1 MKSKIIGILL
11 FLIML
16 CIAASGQLANIVNF
30 FFLLVTLNFRKSS
43 VSIAGDIFVRLATF
57 LISYSAVGVLFNVL
71 GWFNSKAMRAIYFII
86 STFISFVLCYIVM
99 LFETYLLYFVIVF
112 GVLFALVI
120 LTIII
125 LYIKDKRKSEIQPQ
139 QKRGLK

>member
-30 FFLLVTLNFRKSS
+30 FIWLVTLNFRKSS

>member
-30 FFLLVTLNFRKSS
+30 FIWLVTLNFRKSS

-112 GVLFALVI
+112 GVLFAFVI
-120 LTIII
+120 LIII
-125 LYIKDKRKSEIQPQ
+125 MLYIKDKRKSEIQPQ

>member
-30 FFLLVTLNFRKSS
+30 FIWLVTLNFRKSS

-125 LYIKDKRKSEIQPQ
+125 LYIKDTRKSEIQPQ

>member
-30 FFLLVTLNFRKSS
+30 FIWLVTLNFRKSS

-120 LTIII
+120 
-125 LYIKDKRKSEIQPQ
+125 
-139 QKRGLK
+139 

>member
-16 CIAASGQLANIVNF
+16 CIAASGQIANIVNF
-30 FFLLVTLNFRKSS
+30 FIWLVTLNFRKSS

>member
-30 FFLLVTLNFRKSS
+30 FIWLVTLNFRKSS

-125 LYIKDKRKSEIQPQ
+125 LYIKDKRKREIQPQ